1 MKTSLS
7 PLFLAVV
14 GALGFTSAA
23 FAQQETENTN
33 TGNSEVER
41 IVVTGVPG
49 GTPTR
54 KVDTS
59 FAITNMSEEDIKRL
73 APKSTADIFKA
84 VPGVWAESS
93 GGQSGANIFVRGFPG
108 GGDAP
113 FVTLQL
119 QGVPVFTPPTLSF
132 LENSSLFRMDET
144 ISFMDALRGGPN
156 SVLSNGQPGL
166 TSNFLLK
173 EGSEETEGLI
183 KYTGSDYNL
192 KRVDGLVSG
201 ELAEDL
207 YFMAGSY
214 VYTSPGIRD
223 TGFDTEDG
231 KQFTLN
237 ITKELDNGKF
247 SVFTRVTDDHGIW
260 YLPSALNAQG
270 VDNSYVQLGTL
281 NRQSQIQVG
290 ADGEVMNVDLGKGRG
305 WKGSVTGGNLQL
317 DLGNGWTLADKFGYT
332 KGDANTYGL
341 VPEGGAV
348 KLATVADNGE
358 SATGVVTG
366 TEYAGDTDVQ
376 MFGSWVVLKEIEGL
390 SNDLTFGKAFD
401 QGKFTFGYFT
411 SSFSSD
417 DWWSIGNQSYYVV
430 GNGGEML
437 TGIDCNDNADSCSWN
452 YDINATGDGSS
463 DAFYAAVDY
472 KLTEDLT
479 VDVGVRSEKHEVQ
492 YTVDEGLTGV
502 VSKAVDYSKSDIAWT
517 AGANWQFEKNKG
529 VFFRASE
536 GFKMPYFDDFR
547 DNYGAYTSGEDLIQ
561 QVTQYELGYKMAS
574 QSFSLYA
581 TGFFNEV
588 EGDTFVAR
596 PGAPAEVLTN
606 EAYGVELD
614 VAYYADNGFSV
625 TVNATVQETEIT
637 ASPTNQ
643 GNEAQRQPG
652 WQVRLTPSYDFMLGD
667 VESTV
672 YATIFAVDD
681 RFGDNGNTVVL
692 EGYEQIDLGWNVFLS
707 EDLELQLNVQ
717 NLTDEEGL
725 TEGDPRNPS
734 SPNGRYILPR
744 NATFS
749 VSYRF

>member
-207 YFMAGSY
+207 YFMAGGY

-401 QGKFTFGYFT
+401 QGK
-411 SSFSSD
+411 
-417 DWWSIGNQSYYVV
+417 
-430 GNGGEML
+430 L
-437 TGIDCNDNADSCSWN
+437 
-452 YDINATGDGSS
+452 
-463 DAFYAAVDY
+463 
-472 KLTEDLT
+472 L
-479 VDVGVRSEKHEVQ
+479 
-492 YTVDEGLTGV
+492 
-502 VSKAVDYSKSDIAWT
+502 
-517 AGANWQFEKNKG
+517 
-529 VFFRASE
+529 
-536 GFKMPYFDDFR
+536 
-547 DNYGAYTSGEDLIQ
+547 
-561 QVTQYELGYKMAS
+561 
-574 QSFSLYA
+574 
-581 TGFFNEV
+581 
-588 EGDTFVAR
+588 
-596 PGAPAEVLTN
+596 
-606 EAYGVELD
+606 
-614 VAYYADNGFSV
+614 SV
-625 TVNATVQETEIT
+625 T
-637 ASPTNQ
+637 SP
-643 GNEAQRQPG
+643 
-652 WQVRLTPSYDFMLGD
+652 VHSLLTTG
-667 VESTV
+667 
-672 YATIFAVDD
+672 
-681 RFGDNGNTVVL
+681 G
-692 EGYEQIDLGWNVFLS
+692 LS
-707 EDLELQLNVQ
+707 VIS
-717 NLTDEEGL
+717 LT
-725 TEGDPRNPS
+725 T
-734 SPNGRYILPR
+734 
-744 NATFS
+744 
-749 VSYRF
+749 

>member
-7 PLFLAVV
+7 TLSLAII
-14 GALGFTSAA
+14 GALGLSTVA
-23 FAQQETENTN
+23 FAQEDTETTQTETN
-33 TGNSEVER
+33 EFER
-41 IVVTGVPG
+41 IVVTGLPG

-132 LENSSLFRMDET
+132 LENSTLFRMDET

-166 TSNFLLK
+166 TSNFILK

-192 KRVDGLVSG
+192 KRVDGLISG

-207 YFMAGSY
+207 YFMAGGYIYS
-214 VYTSPGIRD
+214 SPGIRD
-223 TGFDTEDG
+223 TGFDTENG
-231 KQFTLN
+231 KQFTVN

-260 YLPSALNAQG
+260 YLPSPLNVDG

-281 NRQSQIQVG
+281 NRQSQTQFG
-290 ADGEVMNVDLGKGRG
+290 PDGETMNVDLGNGRG
-305 WKGSVTGGNLQL
+305 WNGSVSGGSLQL
-317 DLGNGWTLADKFGYT
+317 DLGNGWSLSDKFGYT
-332 KGDANTYGL
+332 KGDANTYGM

-348 KLATVADNGE
+348 KLATVADNGM
-358 SATGVVTG
+358 SATGAVTG
-366 TEYAGDTDVQ
+366 AEYNGDTDVQ

-390 SNDLTFGKAFD
+390 TNDLTFSKDFGK
-401 QGKFTFGYFT
+401 GELTFGYFA

-430 GNGGEML
+430 GNGGELL
-437 TGIDCNDNADSCSWN
+437 TGIDCNDNADSCAWN
-452 YDINATGDGSS
+452 YDIASTGDGSTN
-463 DAFYAAVDY
+463 AFYVAADY
-472 KLTEDLT
+472 KLTDELT
-479 VDVGVRSEKHEVQ
+479 IDVGVRSEKHEVQ
-492 YTVDEGLTGV
+492 YTVDEGLNGAANK
-502 VSKAVDYSKSDIAWT
+502 SVDYSKSDIAWT
-517 AGANWQFEKNKG
+517 AGANWQFEKNQG

-547 DNYGAYTSGEDLIQ
+547 DNYGAFSSGEDLIQ
-561 QVTQYELGYKMAS
+561 KVTQYELGYKKAEQNYS
-574 QSFSLYA
+574 VYLTS
-581 TGFFNEV
+581 FFNEV
-588 EGDTFVAR
+588 QGDTFVAY
-596 PGAPAEVLTN
+596 PNAPVETMTN
-606 EAYGVELD
+606 EAYGVEFD
-614 VAYYADNGFSV
+614 AAYYANNGFSI
-625 TVNATVQETEIT
+625 TLNATVQQTEIT
-637 ASPTNQ
+637 ESPDNN

-652 WQVRLTPSYDFMLGD
+652 WQIRLTPSYDFMID
-667 VESTV
+667 DIESTI
-672 YATIFAVDD
+672 YANIFAVGD
-681 RFGDNGNTVVL
+681 RFGDNGNQVVL
-692 EGYEQIDLGWNVFLS
+692 EGYKQIDLGLNVFLS
-707 EDLELQLNVQ
+707 ENLELQLNLQ
-717 NLTDEEGL
+717 NLTDEDGL

>member
-207 YFMAGSY
+207 YFMAGGY

-692 EGYEQIDLGWNVFLS
+692 EGYEQIDLGWNVFMS